1 MEDVNKGGSC
11 SLAEKEAILHRN
23 ELPAHGAEWMMS
35 RLEPEEEED
44 TEMNELMRK
53 IEQIRAR
60 MVSLA
65 MENNDL
71 LNEGAI
77 RESQRLDKYIVLV
90 QKARFRHG
98 SKQQRLGALLH
109 Q

>member
-1 MEDVNKGGSC
+1 MAGR
-11 SLAEKEAILHRN
+11 EAILHRN
-23 ELPAHGAEWMMS
+23 ELSAPGGEWMMS
-35 RLEPEEEED
+35 RLEPEVEEMD
-44 TEMNELMRK
+44 LQDLMCK

-60 MVSLA
+60 MVRLA

-71 LNEGAI
+71 LNERAI

-90 QKARFRHG
+90 QKARYRKG
-98 SKQQRLGALLH
+98 GKQQRGGVLLH

>member
-1 MEDVNKGGSC
+1 MEEMNKGGSC
-11 SLAEKEAILHRN
+11 SMAEKEAILHRN
-23 ELPAHGAEWMMS
+23 ELSVAGREWMMS
-35 RLEPEEEED
+35 RLDPEEETD
-44 TEMNELMRK
+44 MNDLMRE

-71 LNEGAI
+71 MNEKAI

-90 QKARFRHG
+90 QKARYRNR
-98 SKQQRLGALLH
+98 SKKQRGDVLLH

>member
-1 MEDVNKGGSC
+1 MEYVNKGGSC
-11 SLAEKEAILHRN
+11 GLVEKEAILHRN
-23 ELPAHGAEWMMS
+23 ELSARGEEWMMS
-35 RLEPEEEED
+35 RLEPEEEETD
-44 TEMNELMRK
+44 MNDLMRK

-71 LNEGAI
+71 LNERAI

-90 QKARFRHG
+90 QKAKYRHRG
-98 SKQQRLGALLH
+98 KQQRIGMLLH